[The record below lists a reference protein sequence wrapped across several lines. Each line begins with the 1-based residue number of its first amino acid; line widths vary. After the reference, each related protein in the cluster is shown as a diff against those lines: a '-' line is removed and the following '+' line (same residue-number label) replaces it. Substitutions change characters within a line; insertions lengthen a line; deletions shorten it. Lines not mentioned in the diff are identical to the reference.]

1 MAKVEVERRD
11 AVTVVSLNR
20 PEVHNA
26 IDSEAAALLHSAF
39 VEFAGNDDAR
49 VLVVTGRGGQAFSS
63 GADLKDGPNL
73 FTNRED
79 PTCGPLQFSGL
90 DPGKP
95 VIAAIEGYCFAGGLE
110 LAAWCDF
117 RIGGRSSEF
126 GVLNRRWGIPLV
138 DGGTQRLARIVGLGN
153 ALWLIETGVRID
165 VEHALRIGLV
175 QDVTPD
181 GEALKWALDLAE
193 RIATYPQS
201 SLRADRSSTMAGLSL
216 PLPEGLVLEERAG
229 IPTLGDPDLAE
240 GLSRFSGGDR
250 PEAPTPASEHE
261 SSGET

>member
-1 MAKVEVERRD
+1 VAKVEVERRD
-11 AVTVVSLNR
+11 AVTIVSLDR

-39 VEFAGNDDAR
+39 VEFAGDDDAR
-49 VLVVTGRGGQAFSS
+49 VLVVTGRGGRAFSS
-63 GADLKDGPNL
+63 GADLKDGPDL

-117 RIGGRSSEF
+117 RIAGRSSEF

-165 VEHALRIGLV
+165 VDHALRIGLV

-181 GEALKWALDLAE
+181 GEALKWSLDLAK
-193 RIATYPQS
+193 RIAAYPQS
-201 SLRADRSSTMAGLSL
+201 SLRADRSSTIAGLSL
-216 PLPEGLVLEERAG
+216 ALDEGLALEERSG
-229 IPTLGDPDLAE
+229 IPTLSDPELAE
-240 GLSRFSGGDR
+240 GLSGYASGNR
-250 PEAPTPASEHE
+250 PEPPIP
-261 SSGET
+261 SS

>member
-1 MAKVEVERRD
+1 MAKVEVARRD

-26 IDSEAAALLHSAF
+26 IDSETAALLHEAF
-39 VEFAGNDDAR
+39 VGFAGDDEAR

-117 RIGGRSSEF
+117 RIAARSSEF

-165 VEHALRIGLV
+165 VDHALRIGLV

-193 RIATYPQS
+193 RITAYPQA
-201 SLRADRSSTMAGLSL
+201 SLRADRSSTL
-216 PLPEGLVLEERAG
+216 EGLTLPITDGLALEERQG
-229 IPTLGDPDLAE
+229 IPTLNDPDLAE
-240 GLSRFSGGDR
+240 GLSRYASGDR
-250 PEAPTPASEHE
+250 PDPPTPVSDA
-261 SSGET
+261 